1 MGLGHKRPHCC
12 RMSAER
18 ISKMAKK
25 KDTGIVVI
33 GAAFVDIKGYPYAQY
48 IPGGRNSGQVV
59 EVHGGVARNI
69 VEDIANVELRPTF
82 VTVLDP
88 KGISNDVADKLAK
101 HKVNTEYIK
110 RHEGGLGTWLAVFDN
125 SGDVVASISKR
136 PDISRIADILD
147 EKGDEI
153 FKAAD
158 SIAVE
163 FDVDVPTLKKVLDL
177 AEKHG
182 KKVYAPVSNM
192 SIAMERRDLLQ
203 HINCLVCNVEE
214 AGLLFSEEFEGLG
227 PDEMS
232 AILSTKIGQAKIP
245 AMVVT
250 MGSNGAAYASLD
262 GECGH
267 CPAPK
272 TEVRDTTGAGDA
284 FFSGVAIG
292 LTYGKS
298 LGEACEI
305 GTRLANSVIVTDE
318 NVCPRFLPAEFGLE
332 VDKE

>member
-1 MGLGHKRPHCC
+1 
-12 RMSAER
+12 
-18 ISKMAKK
+18 MAKK
-25 KDTGIVVI
+25 KDNGIVVI
-33 GAAFVDIKGYPYAQY
+33 GAAFVDIKGYPFAQF
-48 IPGGRNSGQVV
+48 IPGGRNSGMVV

-82 VTVLDP
+82 ITVLDP

-101 HKVNTEYIK
+101 HKCNIDYIK
-110 RHEGGLGTWLAVFDN
+110 RSEGGLGTWLAVFDN

-136 PDISRIADILD
+136 PDLSRIADILD
-147 EKGDEI
+147 DKGDEI
-153 FKAAD
+153 FKYAD

-163 FDVDVPTLKKVLDL
+163 FDVEVPILKRVIAL

-182 KKVYAPVSNM
+182 KKIYAPVSNM
-192 SIAMERRDLLQ
+192 SIAIERRDLLQ
-203 HINCLVCNVEE
+203 HVSCLVCNLEE
-214 AGLLFSEEFEGLG
+214 AGLLFSQEFEGTS
-227 PDEMS
+227 PEEMS
-232 AILSTKIGQAKIP
+232 EILLTKINQARIP

-250 MGSNGAAYASLD
+250 MGSDGAVFATLE

-272 TEVRDTTGAGDA
+272 TDVRDTTGAGDA

-292 LTYGKS
+292 LTYGK
-298 LGEACEI
+298 GFREACEI
-305 GTRLANSVIVTDE
+305 GTRLANAVIVTDE
-318 NVCPRFLPAEFGLE
+318 NVCPRFLPAEFGLD

>member
-1 MGLGHKRPHCC
+1 
-12 RMSAER
+12 
-18 ISKMAKK
+18 MAKK
-25 KDTGIVVI
+25 KDNGIVVI

-48 IPGGRNSGQVV
+48 IPGGRNSGHVV

-82 VTVLDP
+82 VTVLEP
-88 KGISNDVADKLAK
+88 RGISNDVEDKLAK

-110 RHEGGLGTWLAVFDN
+110 RAEGGLGTWLAVFDN

-136 PDISRIADILD
+136 PDLSRIADILD
-147 EKGDEI
+147 DKGDEI
-153 FKAAD
+153 FRYAD

-163 FDVDVPTLKKVLDL
+163 FDVDVPVLKKVIAL

-203 HINCLVCNVEE
+203 HISFLVCNLEE
-214 AGLLFSEEFEGLG
+214 AGLLFSEAYEGTG
-227 PDEMS
+227 AEEMS
-232 AILSTKIGQAKIP
+232 GILLKKITQAQIP

-250 MGSNGAAYASLD
+250 MGGDGAVYASLD
-262 GECGH
+262 GDCGH

-284 FFSGVAIG
+284 FFAGVSIG
-292 LTYGKS
+292 LTYGKN
-298 LGEACEI
+298 LGEACSI

-318 NVCPRFLPAEFGLE
+318 NVCPRFLPAEFDLD
-332 VDKE
+332 VDKNRG